1 MKRQLGGRAAR
12 KSARPLVQE
21 TSGVLVDNQLN
32 ILEFLGDTGAY
43 LQFPPGK
50 ASFNLRAMARPG
62 MQHALFGAVRQA
74 RESEDRPRREG
85 ILLRRDGR
93 VRKVDIAVERI
104 EDPRVDGPAFR
115 VLFEDRT
122 LEPSVSPQ
130 EPNGRQEQG
139 KAPRRPPATKHV
151 SLLQQKLMATKEN
164 LKAIVEEHEITLRK
178 LIDSNL
184 ALEVTTTELEAANA
198 ELEAF
203 NDELEYSNAE
213 LETALRQRDEAEGAR
228 KSLEEQIG
236 HAQKLESLGV
246 LAGGIAHDFNNLLAA
261 MLGFADL
268 ALDDLPRQSPV
279 RPHVEQVV
287 KAAQTA
293 TELTKQLLAYS
304 GGGRF
309 TVRPVNLSRLTEEMG
324 RLLEAVISKKA
335 SLRYRVMPD
344 LPPVE
349 ADAGQIQQ
357 LVMNLVTN
365 GSDAIGDRDGVITL
379 TTGVMDADRAYLERT
394 YFDDGLPE
402 GRYVYVEVNDDG
414 CGMDEDTKD
423 RIFDPFFTT
432 KATGRGL
439 GLAAALGIVHG
450 HRGAMKLDTRPGRG
464 SSFRVLFPLS
474 STTLPSS
481 AADEPLDPG
490 GHSRHGTILVVDDQP
505 EVRLLAK
512 SILEK
517 RGFETVLAE
526 DGQEAVGLFR
536 THADEIDAVLLDLK
550 MPHMDGEEVMA
561 VLRDLRP
568 QVGIVLSSGYAGA
581 EFAGLLEDDDL
592 TSFIQKPYRAHELI
606 NILLAVI
613 GAEPGV
619 KTKLVG
625 VAGQ

>member
-1 MKRQLGGRAAR
+1 
-12 KSARPLVQE
+12 
-21 TSGVLVDNQLN
+21 
-32 ILEFLGDTGAY
+32 
-43 LQFPPGK
+43 
-50 ASFNLRAMARPG
+50 
-62 MQHALFGAVRQA
+62 
-74 RESEDRPRREG
+74 
-85 ILLRRDGR
+85 
-93 VRKVDIAVERI
+93 
-104 EDPRVDGPAFR
+104 
-115 VLFEDRT
+115 
-122 LEPSVSPQ
+122 
-130 EPNGRQEQG
+130 
-139 KAPRRPPATKHV
+139 
-151 SLLQQKLMATKEN
+151 
-164 LKAIVEEHEITLRK
+164 
-178 LIDSNL
+178 
-184 ALEVTTTELEAANA
+184 
-198 ELEAF
+198 
-203 NDELEYSNAE
+203 
-213 LETALRQRDEAEGAR
+213 
-228 KSLEEQIG
+228 
-236 HAQKLESLGV
+236 
-246 LAGGIAHDFNNLLAA
+246 

-324 RLLEAVISKKA
+324 RLLEAVISKKT